1 MNIFLLETQGVGLE
15 GLWSSVC
22 CLSLAGGAE
31 PGALGSGLKVVCP
44 QWGSQHWGM
53 QVRLGETEE
62 GAQDQTSL
70 PQAGIEA
77 PKA

>member
-1 MNIFLLETQGVGLE
+1 MNIFLLEPRGVGPE
-15 GLWSSVC
+15 GPWSSVC

-31 PGALGSGLKVVCP
+31 PGNLGSGLKVACP
-44 QWGSQHWGM
+44 QWGSQHLGM

-62 GAQDQTSL
+62 GVQDQTSL
-70 PQAGIEA
+70 PQPDIEA